1 MRRQLRT
8 TLAAL
13 FAAALLSPTA
23 QAQEAGEDFSLEG
36 FLEDALENSQAT
48 LELCQLAVLQS
59 ETPAVQ
65 QLAEDEIQEHTRLN
79 GALRRLAESEGLR
92 LPEAGEIERRGLS
105 RLEHT
110 TGARFDEIFLLE
122 LMLVHQEGLLL
133 FSRGARLSPGL
144 DAQALAT
151 DALAQLGNH
160 LQLARSLK
168 EMIFFVP

>member
-13 FAAALLSPTA
+13 FAAALLSPAA

-79 GALRRLAESEGLR
+79 GALRRLAESEGL
-92 LPEAGEIERRGLS
+92 PEAGEIERRSLS